1 MRLIRSAMPGAAVL
15 ALAAGSAWAADTSAN
30 GKDRTNISKA
40 MRSADSTFAELD
52 KNKDGYISKAEAA
65 ADPAL
70 ARDFDKF
77 DLNYDGKLNRAEY
90 LAGRAKEDTSLV
102 ANKIIGKD
110 IKIIGKDMAKE
121 PASSTGSSSSP
132 RK

>member
-1 MRLIRSAMPGAAVL
+1 MLGVAIC
-15 ALAAGSAWAADTSAN
+15 ALTPGSAWAADKSADEQS
-30 GKDRTNISKA
+30 KTNISKA
-40 MRSADSTFAELD
+40 MRSEGSTFAELD

-77 DLNYDGKLNRAEY
+77 DLNNDGKLNRAEY

-110 IKIIGKDMAKE
+110 NKVIGKDMAKE
-121 PASSTGSSSSP
+121 PASSSGSSSRP
-132 RK
+132 KY